1 MARLEGAR
9 RDPAEHDSCVRPR
22 RNAQPS
28 PLGVVAGPGGSS
40 RAATQGAHRPRP
52 TPHPVPSHAA
62 ARTQRPPCPPA
73 PTPRAPG
80 TQRAAFSRPCPLA
93 RPRPQVCDQQ
103 RRGQTATRRGVAR
116 PPPPSGGARCG
127 ARSPSA
133 RPAARGARVVLESRA
148 WPAGGGRRCAYV
160 TFISLSIISLGSHV
174 RCAYRGLLIL
184 LYTPASIFAAR
195 GQEQDR
201 LARQD
206 HRHQRAS
213 TPPRAHWVGT
223 PTREAT
229 ACASGKGS
237 SGRGCGAR
245 APRKKWR
252 FQGLNERNFNHFLRF
267 AHRQKRL
274 TETDTEITVKFDVT
288 RTLYHNHSHA
298 TLHSFGGESG
308 GDEDTGAA

>member
-1 MARLEGAR
+1 VARLEGAR

-52 TPHPVPSHAA
+52 TPHPAPSHAA

-93 RPRPQVCDQQ
+93 RPRPQGCDQQ

-160 TFISLSIISLGSHV
+160 TFISLYNISRLSRSVRVSGSFDLALHP
-174 RCAYRGLLIL
+174 REYFCGARARTRPPG
-184 LYTPASIFAAR
+184 TPRSPTSAR
-195 GQEQDR
+195 
-201 LARQD
+201 
-206 HRHQRAS
+206 
-213 TPPRAHWVGT
+213 TPPRA
-223 PTREAT
+223 
-229 ACASGKGS
+229 S
-237 SGRGCGAR
+237 RG
-245 APRKKWR
+245 
-252 FQGLNERNFNHFLRF
+252 L
-267 AHRQKRL
+267 AHRTPASAGTSR
-274 TETDTEITVKFDVT
+274 
-288 RTLYHNHSHA
+288 
-298 TLHSFGGESG
+298 
-308 GDEDTGAA
+308 